1 MSSVKIQRILD
12 YKLIC
17 LLTLLIILNVIV
29 MIPQPIFSQD
39 KDVSFSMDFSR
50 FRAQGKDVFV
60 EIYYSLKRDGLT
72 YQQSADGFQAG
83 GLIRTFIKKDK
94 KTMMVDSLVI
104 TDFTKSKNEI
114 LPTQKF
120 TEQSNIQLGQG
131 EYELISRFTDLV
143 SKKSFT
149 VSDSLKIRPFSNET
163 LRLSDIQLANSIQK
177 QAQKEN
183 KFDKNGLRIIPNA
196 SKTYGTGLEQLS
208 FYTEAYNLK
217 FEGEAKNSTYH
228 SSYHIVD
235 QQGKTIKE
243 ITGRSR
249 NKPGSS
255 CIINGSLDITDIPS
269 GFYTFK
275 IVLTDDF
282 SGQFVETS
290 KEFQVFRTG
299 DFLAKKMKTEPTLVE
314 FFEDEFENMQEAEL
328 KTYFDKIKYISLK
341 EEQKIFKKLDLDGK
355 REFLKNFWK
364 QRDPQ
369 PATLINER
377 KEEYSRLLE
386 YANKNFSL
394 GMKQGWKTDRGRVLL
409 VYGQPSEI
417 ERFPS
422 DSNSKAYQIW
432 RYYEIEGGVEF
443 VFVDIMRFRD
453 FRLVHSTYSGE
464 IQEYGWRDKYL
475 PL

>member
-1 MSSVKIQRILD
+1 MSSEKIQKFVN

-17 LLTLLIILNVIV
+17 ILTLLIIVSITV
-29 MIPQPIFSQD
+29 MIPQTVLSQD

-50 FRAQGKDVFV
+50 FRAQGSDVYV
-60 EIYYSLKRDGLT
+60 EIYYSFKRDGLT
-72 YQQSADGFQAG
+72 YQPSSDGFQAG
-83 GLIRTFIKKDK
+83 GLIQTFIKKDT
-94 KTMMVDSLVI
+94 KTMTVDSLVI
-104 TDFTKSKNEI
+104 TDFTKSKSEI

-143 SKKSFT
+143 SKKSYN
-149 VSDSLKIRPFSNET
+149 VSDSLKISPFSNET
-163 LRLSDIQLANSIQK
+163 LKLSDIQLANSIQK
-177 QAQKEN
+177 QPQKEN

-208 FYTEAYNLK
+208 FYAEAYNLK
-217 FEGEAKNSTYH
+217 FEGEAKSSTYH
-228 SSYHIVD
+228 LSYHIID

-243 ITGRSR
+243 IAGRPR

-255 CIINGSLDITDIPS
+255 SIINGSLDIADISS
-269 GFYTFK
+269 GFYTFQ
-275 IVLTDDF
+275 IVLTDYF
-282 SGQFVETS
+282 SGQSVETS
-290 KEFQVFRTG
+290 KEFQIFRPG
-299 DFLAKKMKTEPTLVE
+299 DFIAKRMKTELTLIE
-314 FFEDEFENMQEAEL
+314 PSKDEFENMPEAAL
-328 KTYFDKIKYISLK
+328 KAYFDKIKYISLK
-341 EEQKIFKKLDLDGK
+341 EEQKIFKKLDLNGK

-377 KEEYSRLLE
+377 KEEYFRLLE
-386 YANKNFSL
+386 YTDKHFSL
-394 GMKQGWKTDRGRVLL
+394 GMKAGWKTDRGRVLL

-453 FRLVHSTYSGE
+453 FRLVHSTYRGE